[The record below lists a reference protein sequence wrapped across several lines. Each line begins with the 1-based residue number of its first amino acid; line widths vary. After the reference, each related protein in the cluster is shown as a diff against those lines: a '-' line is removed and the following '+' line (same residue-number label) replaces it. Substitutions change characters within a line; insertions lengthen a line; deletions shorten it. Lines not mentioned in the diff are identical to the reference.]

1 MKKIRNGLSKPRN
14 LLCIFPIEESN
25 NVFVYSPDNSVL
37 WVKIRIPEG
46 SYETDD
52 INIWRL
58 IKKILKV
65 MLPIRKNITLI
76 MIGIRILSPGP
87 HLLLKPKSLNLN
99 DHVSF
104 KVPYISYF
112 NYGTPKYNG

>member
-1 MKKIRNGLSKPRN
+1 M
-14 LLCIFPIEESN
+14 
-25 NVFVYSPDNSVL
+25 
-37 WVKIRIPEG
+37 
-46 SYETDD
+46 
-52 INIWRL
+52 
-58 IKKILKV
+58 
-65 MLPIRKNITLI
+65 